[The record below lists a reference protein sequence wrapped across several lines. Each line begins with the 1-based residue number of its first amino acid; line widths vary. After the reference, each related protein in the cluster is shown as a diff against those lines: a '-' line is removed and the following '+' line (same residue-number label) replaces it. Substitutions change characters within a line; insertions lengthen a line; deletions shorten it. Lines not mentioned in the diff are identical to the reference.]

1 MQDALTIS
9 ALTFGTQA
17 FVTLFVILDPPGA
30 APIFLSLASGKSIK
44 VQRRLAWQAATVS
57 LFVIVTFALFGNAL
71 LGYLNIS
78 LPALQGAGGILLL
91 ITGLG
96 LLTGSITDSDSAA
109 SQNIALV
116 PLGTPLLAGPGAIVA
131 TMIYVQKADTTTQI
145 IGLVIAILA
154 VHLIIGTVLMASTKI
169 VGLIKDSGVTLLASI
184 AGLLLAAIAVQML
197 ANAIKAFAAAAQ
209 SAESRTPQ
217 LPSSLWRYWRPKPV
231 EPP

>member
-71 LGYLNIS
+71 LSYLNIS

-116 PLGTPLLAGPGAIVA
+116 PLGTPLLAGPGAIVT
-131 TMIYVQKADTTTQI
+131 TMLYVQKADGNEQL
-145 IGLVIAILA
+145 GALAIAIVA
-154 VHLIIGTVLMASTKI
+154 VHLIIAITFMFSTKI
-169 VGLIKDSGVTLLASI
+169 LSVIKDSGVTLLARI
-184 AGLLLAAIAVQML
+184 AGLLLSAIAVEMIVS
-197 ANAIKAFAAAAQ
+197 AIKAFFNIG
-209 SAESRTPQ
+209 
-217 LPSSLWRYWRPKPV
+217 
-231 EPP
+231 

>member
-116 PLGTPLLAGPGAIVA
+116 PLGTPLLAGPGAIVT
-131 TMIYVQKADTTTQI
+131 TMLYVQKADGTEQL
-145 IGLVIAILA
+145 GALAIAIVA
-154 VHLIIGTVLMASTKI
+154 DHLIIGITFMFSTKI
-169 VGLIKDSGVTLLASI
+169 LSVIKDSGVTLLARI
-184 AGLLLAAIAVQML
+184 AGLLLSAIAVEMIVS
-197 ANAIKAFAAAAQ
+197 AIKAFFNIG
-209 SAESRTPQ
+209 
-217 LPSSLWRYWRPKPV
+217 
-231 EPP
+231 